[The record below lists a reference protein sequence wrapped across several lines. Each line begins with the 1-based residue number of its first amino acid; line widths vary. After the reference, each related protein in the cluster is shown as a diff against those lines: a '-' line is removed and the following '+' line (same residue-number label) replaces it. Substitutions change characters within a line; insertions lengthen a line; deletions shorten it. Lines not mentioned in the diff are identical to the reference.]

1 MALNSENLYNDIIGD
16 TDIMGAI
23 PTDAKSRIEEVF
35 QRLSIHITEQ
45 IKRGTIDD
53 VVVSLD
59 DGRQSNESNVK

>member
-16 TDIMGAI
+16 NAIMGAI

-45 IKRGTIDD
+45 IKRGAIND